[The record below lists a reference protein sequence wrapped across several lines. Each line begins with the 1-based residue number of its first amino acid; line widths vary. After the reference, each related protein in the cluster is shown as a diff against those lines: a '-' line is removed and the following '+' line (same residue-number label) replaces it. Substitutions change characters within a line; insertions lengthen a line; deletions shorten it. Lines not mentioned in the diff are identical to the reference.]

1 MPSKTVVS
9 LCLAAAVA
17 FAPRPAGAQQKV
29 EARRSASA
37 DALVE
42 IENPA
47 GSIRV
52 IGWERG
58 EVMVTGDLGAGA
70 SGLDFTGSGSR
81 IRVGVDTER
90 NPHGVIS
97 SLEVHVPAKSR
108 LQIES
113 FAGSITV
120 SDVAGTVSAETVNGS
135 ITVSGQAREHR
146 SGLGFRARSGAGRG
160 SEPVCTV
167 SVTLGQ

>member
-17 FAPRPAGAQQKV
+17 FAPRPAAAQQKV

-37 DALVE
+37 NAPVE

-58 EVMVTGDLGAGA
+58 EVTVTGDLGAGA
-70 SGLDFTGSGSR
+70 SGSLHGLR
-81 IRVGVDTER
+81 QPHPRGVDTGATRTASSPRSRSTCPPRAAQIRQRRLHHRVRVAAPCPR
-90 NPHGVIS
+90 NGQRQHHATGR
-97 SLEVHVPAKSR
+97 PAS
-108 LQIES
+108 
-113 FAGSITV
+113 
-120 SDVAGTVSAETVNGS
+120 SAEASTGRQS
-135 ITVSGQAREHR
+135 QG
-146 SGLGFRARSGAGRG
+146 RARTPRRS
-160 SEPVCTV
+160 P
-167 SVTLGQ
+167 